1 MGVVVVTGAN
11 SGIGLATTRLLT
23 ANGHHVVMACRSLD
37 KAERAADEVRRVA
50 SAGSVE
56 VARLD
61 LADLDSIEHFV
72 STWPDDR
79 PIDVLV
85 NNAGVMG
92 LDRSATAQ
100 GWETQFATNHLGHF
114 VLTGRLLPVLRRAE
128 RPRVVTVSSLGHR
141 AGRLRLDDVMYER
154 RRYDRWGAYFQSKLA
169 NVLFAHELDRRL
181 KMNGDGV
188 RSVGCHPGTASTEI
202 GKTGSSVA
210 NSVIRTFFPV
220 VARSAERG
228 SAAVFHAA
236 TAPVDGGEFFGP
248 RFLAFGRTRE
258 ETPSRRARHP
268 ETARMLW
275 ELSEELTGF
284 RYEW

>member
-1 MGVVVVTGAN
+1 MVTGAN
-11 SGIGLATTRLLT
+11 SGIGLATTKLLV
-23 ANGHHVVMACRSLD
+23 ADGHHVVMACRNLD
-37 KAERAADEVRRVA
+37 KAERAADDIRRVVPI
-50 SAGSVE
+50 GSVE
-56 VARLD
+56 IARLD
-61 LADLDSIEHFV
+61 LADLDSIELFT

-92 LDRSATAQ
+92 LDRSTTAQ
-100 GWETQFATNHLGHF
+100 GWEMQFGTNHLGHF

-128 RPRVVTVSSLGHR
+128 QPRVVTVSSLGHR
-141 AGRLRLDDVMYER
+141 AGRLHLDDLMFDR

-169 NVLFAHELDRRL
+169 NVLFASELDRRL
-181 KMNGDGV
+181 KAKGDVV

-202 GKTGSSVA
+202 GKTGTSVA

-228 SAAVFHAA
+228 SVAVFHAA
-236 TAPVDGGEFFGP
+236 TEPVDGGEFFGP
-248 RFLAFGRTRE
+248 RFLAFGRTRN
-258 ETPSRRARHP
+258 ETPSRRARDS
-268 ETARMLW
+268 ETARKLW

-284 RYEW
+284 GYEW

>member
-1 MGVVVVTGAN
+1 MVTGAN

-72 STWPDDR
+72 STWPHDR

-92 LDRSATAQ
+92 LDRSTTAR

-154 RRYDRWGAYFQSKLA
+154 RRYD
-169 NVLFAHELDRRL
+169 
-181 KMNGDGV
+181 
-188 RSVGCHPGTASTEI
+188 
-202 GKTGSSVA
+202 
-210 NSVIRTFFPV
+210 
-220 VARSAERG
+220 
-228 SAAVFHAA
+228 
-236 TAPVDGGEFFGP
+236 
-248 RFLAFGRTRE
+248 
-258 ETPSRRARHP
+258 
-268 ETARMLW
+268 
-275 ELSEELTGF
+275 
-284 RYEW
+284 